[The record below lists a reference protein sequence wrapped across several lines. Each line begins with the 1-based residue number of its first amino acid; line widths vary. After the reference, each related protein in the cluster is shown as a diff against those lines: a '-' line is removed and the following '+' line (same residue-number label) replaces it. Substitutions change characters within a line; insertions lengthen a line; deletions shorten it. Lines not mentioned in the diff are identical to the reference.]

1 MLKVTGYGLKDKIN
15 AHFFIKEKN
24 GIGILLL
31 IPYAVYIQSSSNIL
45 FSLFA
50 R

>member
-1 MLKVTGYGLKDKIN
+1 MLVFLYKRQKS
-15 AHFFIKEKN
+15 

-45 FSLFA
+45 FLLFA

>member
-1 MLKVTGYGLKDKIN
+1 MLVFLYKRQKS
-15 AHFFIKEKN
+15 

-31 IPYAVYIQSSSNIL
+31 IPYAVYIQSSNNIL
-45 FSLFA
+45 FSLLA

>member
-1 MLKVTGYGLKDKIN
+1 MFNFFAVKVR
-15 AHFFIKEKN
+15 KN

-45 FSLFA
+45 FSLFD